1 MGTTEKL
8 QVIKEVLANTFMLA
22 TTRAQQYGLQFTYKS
37 YPVEVEA
44 TDETEGFKAW
54 HVDIMVKEA
63 AYPEV
68 IIQQFRYPRPDGID
82 AKNMEYHVL
91 VEVIAA
97 FTETSVFTWLQVG
110 KMMNTD
116 EELQKQIIDEA
127 TQSNFTTDEP
137 KQDL

>member
-22 TTRAQQYGLQFTYKS
+22 TNRAQQYGLQFSYKS
-37 YPVEVEA
+37 YAVDVEA
-44 TDETEGFKAW
+44 TDDSEAFKAW
-54 HVDIMVKEA
+54 HVDIMVKEP
-63 AYPEV
+63 AYSEV

-82 AKNMEYHVL
+82 VKNMEYHVL

-116 EELQKQIIDEA
+116 KDLQKQIIDEA
-127 TQSNFTTDEP
+127 TQSNFTTNEP

>member
-8 QVIKEVLANTFMLA
+8 QVIKEILANTFMLA
-22 TTRAQQYGLQFTYKS
+22 TQRAAQYGLQFSYKS
-37 YPVEVEA
+37 YPHNVEA
-44 TDETEGFKAW
+44 TEESEAFKAW
-54 HVDIMVKEA
+54 HVDLLVKEP

-91 VEVIAA
+91 VEVMAA
-97 FTETSVFTWLQVG
+97 FTETSLFTWLQVG

-116 EELQKQIIDEA
+116 EELQKQIIHEA
-127 TQSNFTTDEP
+127 TESNFTTDEP

>member
-22 TTRAQQYGLQFTYKS
+22 THRAQQYGLQFSYKS
-37 YPVEVEA
+37 YPHDVEA
-44 TDETEGFKAW
+44 TEDSEAFKAW
-54 HVDIMVKEA
+54 HVDLLVKEP

-68 IIQQFRYPRPDGID
+68 IIQQFRYPRPAGID

-91 VEVIAA
+91 VEVMAA
-97 FTETSVFTWLQVG
+97 FTETSLFTWLQVG

-116 EELQKQIIDEA
+116 EELQKQIIHEA
-127 TQSNFTTDEP
+127 TESNFTTNEP
-137 KQDL
+137 EQNL

>member
-22 TTRAQQYGLQFTYKS
+22 TNRAQQHGLQFTYKS
-37 YPVEVEA
+37 YPVDVEA
-44 TDETEGFKAW
+44 TDDNEAFKAW
-54 HVDIMVKEA
+54 HVDILVKEA
-63 AYPEV
+63 GYSEV
-68 IIQQFRYPRPDGID
+68 IIQQFRYPRPAGID
-82 AKNMEYHVL
+82 VKNMEYHVL